1 MKLLMIEFSFNF
13 IDDKFNSIETSRIN
27 PFMINKKQNK
37 NNNNN
42 NKKHLFLL
50 IKEYF
55 LLNRLNCEESMKK

>member
-13 IDDKFNSIETSRIN
+13 IEDKFNSIETSRIH

-37 NNNNN
+37 NNK
-42 NKKHLFLL
+42 NKIKHLFLL

>member
-37 NNNNN
+37 NNK
-42 NKKHLFLL
+42 NKRKHLFLL

-55 LLNRLNCEESMKK
+55 LLNRLN